1 MKESHASYQLK
12 HEKEIMLLNHFFD
25 PSHLYKNN
33 IKSVRHMFLFS
44 LILSEVKV
52 ISLRLR
58 LLLLFFLLVSH
69 LIAGCRWRKTF
80 FSRICFPLKIISRSG
95 QLSKINSPGNTR
107 LLVASTFLARF
118 SWRRLMVPASTGKL
132 FPGTELNMNI
142 KLPESPT
149 LSFIVPF
156 DEYTS
161 PVSLEYYLSQS
172 KTAIM

>member
-1 MKESHASYQLK
+1 
-12 HEKEIMLLNHFFD
+12 
-25 PSHLYKNN
+25 
-33 IKSVRHMFLFS
+33 
-44 LILSEVKV
+44 
-52 ISLRLR
+52 
-58 LLLLFFLLVSH
+58 
-69 LIAGCRWRKTF
+69 
-80 FSRICFPLKIISRSG
+80 
-95 QLSKINSPGNTR
+95 
-107 LLVASTFLARF
+107 
-118 SWRRLMVPASTGKL
+118 MVPASTGKL